1 MRWIALLVLACACGK
16 DKAKEPHWGYDGET
30 GPEHWAELDPRWKIA
45 SKGKRQ
51 SPIDLGVAK
60 PGNAGKL
67 EFHYYRKY
75 YSGNNRPLQPLYGR
89 SVEVD

>member
-45 SKGKRQ
+45 S
-51 SPIDLGVAK
+51 
-60 PGNAGKL
+60 
-67 EFHYYRKY
+67 YRKY